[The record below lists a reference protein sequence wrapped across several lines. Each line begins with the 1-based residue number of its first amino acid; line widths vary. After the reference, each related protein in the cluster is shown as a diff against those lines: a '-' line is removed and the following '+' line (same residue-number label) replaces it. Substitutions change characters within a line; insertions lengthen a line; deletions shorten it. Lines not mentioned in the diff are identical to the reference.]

1 MSTHVKPTSISI
13 SIVLHTAAK
22 SSFNLSW
29 ESTYLYNFR
38 NSYEKL
44 YSDSNYINCS
54 ILNAINR
61 AMLSFT
67 ILKIV
72 MIVIQ
77 NLIKYFPINPW
88 EYLIRQC
95 NKNV

>member
-44 YSDSNYINCS
+44 YSDSNYMNCS
-54 ILNAINR
+54 ILNVINNHLNR
-61 AMLSFT
+61 KSDV
-67 ILKIV
+67 IIYNIKNCYDSNSKPNKIFSYKS
-72 MIVIQ
+72 MRISH
-77 NLIKYFPINPW
+77 
-88 EYLIRQC
+88 
-95 NKNV
+95 

>member
-29 ESTYLYNFR
+29 ESTYLYNLR

-54 ILNAINR
+54 ILNQINN
-61 AMLSFT
+61 LSDV
-67 ILKIV
+67 IIYNIKNCYDSNSKPNKIFSYKS
-72 MIVIQ
+72 MRISH
-77 NLIKYFPINPW
+77 
-88 EYLIRQC
+88 
-95 NKNV
+95 